1 LKAFHIKKS
10 QNIFSPPSNS
20 PNRVGIRNSTDYSP
34 FGVELDGRTV
44 SDGYRYGFNG
54 KEKID
59 EVSGEGN
66 EYDFGARMYDARVG
80 RFLSID
86 PLNKKFH
93 GVSNYSYAL
102 NSPILFI
109 DFKGED
115 PKVAIL
121 FYDSNEAAF
130 NTHIK
135 SLINEGYTIIKVS
148 SGEELL
154 RILGEYSCPESPI
167 EQLILISHGSP
178 GGPEMTFGGG
188 GFWTESELINRS
200 KSLWIEEKTNE
211 MAKVQGLELDDSN
224 ENFNPELSYK
234 LKVNVQV
241 MASVIWNDSSPESE
255 QIKIQTSKKY
265 KAEKNIATI
274 CDFVDAIETNNI
286 HFSNNANVVFAG
298 CNIAGTLPLDDQEI
312 FTTSFATETGL
323 ITYGSQGQTGPILNT
338 SKRVSNSDSG
348 IKDLK
353 GHFIKTTA
361 DGKREIK
368 SNILD
373 MANP

>member
-1 LKAFHIKKS
+1 
-10 QNIFSPPSNS
+10 
-20 PNRVGIRNSTDYSP
+20 
-34 FGVELDGRTV
+34 LDGRTV

-54 KEKID
+54 KEKLD

-323 ITYGSQGQTGPILNT
+323 ITYGSQGQKGPIFNT
-338 SKRVSNSDSG
+338 SKRVSNADSG
-348 IKDLK
+348 TKDLK
-353 GHFIKTTA
+353 GHLIKTTA

>member
-1 LKAFHIKKS
+1 MKAFHIKKS